1 MLQSESPPGPD
12 SCYQQEIIKD
22 WSLLALVY
30 NRSTLQ
36 AKAGGSGV
44 QVQLGLLSEFQDLLG
59 SIWRETLTR
68 DFFLLWISSV
78 FLFVKWGTMLS
89 VAFLKRCCEAKS
101 ILKFPCMEHNSAVQC
116 H

>member
-1 MLQSESPPGPD
+1 MCFIMLQSESPPGPD

-68 DFFLLWISSV
+68 DFFFALDFFSFLICKMGNDALCGLLE
-78 FLFVKWGTMLS
+78 KML
-89 VAFLKRCCEAKS
+89 
-101 ILKFPCMEHNSAVQC
+101 
-116 H
+116 